1 VTLHSRDVPVA
12 PDDDGNQ
19 WQRPGVPGRVT
30 IGITCFNAA
39 DTIHRALESAFAQD
53 WPDIEVVVVD
63 DCSSDGSAAA
73 VDLLIR
79 GRPHAR
85 LVRHAV
91 NAGPGAARNTILAE
105 ASGEFV
111 VFFDDDDVSLPN
123 RVRAQVSRIVEY
135 EQAHGVRQLA
145 CFASGRRRY
154 PNCYELPLPAI
165 GSRPQVPSG
174 LRVADYLLFNQREPG
189 VFYGAGTPTC
199 ALMARRSTFAA
210 LGGFDPTFRRVEDAD
225 FAIRLALAD
234 GHFIG
239 CDEELFLQYATV
251 APDKTPGMN
260 VAAELQLIDKH
271 ADYLRSRG
279 RYRYARQWFKLRHL
293 HFSGQRW
300 RFLGA
305 LMLFLVQFPVA
316 GTRHVLRSA
325 PSRRAHEKKM
335 DSQRAADRG
344 KAT

>member
-1 VTLHSRDVPVA
+1 VTTLSAEVSVPA
-12 PDDDGNQ
+12 GDAGEQLPQ
-19 WQRPGVPGRVT
+19 PGVPGRVT

-39 DTIHRALESAFAQD
+39 DTIHRALESAFLQD
-53 WPDIEVVVVD
+53 WPDLEVVVAD
-63 DCSSDGSAAA
+63 DCSSDGSAAV
-73 VDLLIR
+73 VDRLIR
-79 GRPHAR
+79 DRTHAR

-91 NAGPGAARNTILAE
+91 NAGPGATRNTILA
-105 ASGEFV
+105 AATGEFV
-111 VFFDDDDVSLPN
+111 AFFDDDDLSLPG
-123 RVRAQVSRIVEY
+123 RVRMQVRRIVEY

-154 PNCYELPLPAI
+154 PNGYELPLPAI

-174 LRVADYLLFNQREPG
+174 PLVADYLLFNRREPG

-225 FAIRLALAD
+225 FAVRLALAG

-239 CDEELFLQYATV
+239 CEDELFTQYATV
-251 APDKTPGMN
+251 APDKTPGVN
-260 VAAELQLIDKH
+260 VAAELQLIEKH
-271 ADYLRSRG
+271 ATYLRSRG

-305 LMLFLVQFPVA
+305 LMLFLVQFPIA
-316 GTRHVLRSA
+316 GTRHLLLSA
-325 PSRRAHEKKM
+325 PSRRAHEKQM
-335 DSQRAADRG
+335 DSQRAAGTR

>member
-1 VTLHSRDVPVA
+1 
-12 PDDDGNQ
+12 
-19 WQRPGVPGRVT
+19 VPGRVT

-39 DTIHRALESAFAQD
+39 DTIHRALESAFLQD
-53 WPDIEVVVVD
+53 WPDVEVVVVD
-63 DCSSDGSAAA
+63 DCSSDGSAAV
-73 VDLLIR
+73 VDHFIS
-79 GRPHAR
+79 GHPQAR

-91 NAGPGAARNTILAE
+91 NAGPGAARNTLLA
-105 ASGEFV
+105 AATGEFV

-123 RVRAQVSRIVEY
+123 RVRVQVRRIVEY
-135 EQAHGVRQLA
+135 EQAHVGCHLA

-154 PNCYELPLPAI
+154 PNGYELPLPAI
-165 GSRPQVPSG
+165 GSRQQVPNG
-174 LRVADYLLFNQREPG
+174 PRVADYLLFNERDPG

-199 ALMARRSTFAA
+199 ALMARHTTFAA
-210 LGGFDPTFRRVEDAD
+210 LGGFDPVFRRVEDAD

-251 APDKTPGMN
+251 APDKTPGVN
-260 VAAELQLIDKH
+260 FAAELQLIDKH
-271 ADYLRSRG
+271 AVYLRSRG
-279 RYRYARQWFKLRHL
+279 RYSYAQQWFKLRHL

-305 LMLFLVQFPVA
+305 LMLFLAQFPIA

-325 PSRRAHEKKM
+325 PSRRAHEKQM
-335 DSQRAADRG
+335 DFQRAADPG
-344 KAT
+344 KTT